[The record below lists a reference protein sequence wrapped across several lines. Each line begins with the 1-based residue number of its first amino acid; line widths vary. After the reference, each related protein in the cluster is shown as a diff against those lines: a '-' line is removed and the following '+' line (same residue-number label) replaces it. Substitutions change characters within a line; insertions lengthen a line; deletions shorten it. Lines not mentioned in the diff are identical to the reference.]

1 VARFQPDIFNMGFST
16 PNSQPEKGLGGD
28 AANIKERRT

>member
-1 VARFQPDIFNMGFST
+1 MGFST